1 MDSTRNWYYSIGND
15 RHGPV
20 DEVTLKALARTGKLK
35 PNDRVWHPDFDDW
48 RTARD
53 VPEIPFPDDALGKS
67 PRNNETLKASVRA
80 AGLIGL
86 LTGILGLFGY
96 GFLVAALSLR
106 NVRSPVED
114 LLLGIDAIVLFLC
127 IAMAIQSTFL
137 LLQFRWAQS
146 AAGGLC
152 FALIIGSLTSSVI
165 LVMLPSSPIL
175 HGFNAFIAGA
185 AIAVNFLINPSP
197 SRK

>member
-15 RHGPV
+15 RQGPV
-20 DEVTLKALARTGKLK
+20 DEATLKALARTGKLK
-35 PNDRVWHPDFDDW
+35 PHDRVWHPDFDDW

-53 VPEIPFPDDALGKS
+53 IPEIPFPDDALGES
-67 PRNNETLKASVRA
+67 PQNNGTLKASVRA

-86 LTGILGLFGY
+86 LTGILGLLGY

-106 NVRSPVED
+106 NARSPVED
-114 LLLGIDAIVLFLC
+114 LLLGIDTVVLLLC
-127 IAMAIQSTFL
+127 IAMVIQSTCL
-137 LLQFRWAQS
+137 LLQFRWAQRLS
-146 AAGGLC
+146 GGLC

-175 HGFNAFIAGA
+175 HGFNVFIAAG
-185 AIAVNFLINPSP
+185 AIAVNFLISP
-197 SRK
+197 SLSRK